1 MSHRGHWGV
10 TAISAAGIMF
20 MILGLTAV
28 ALPAP
33 QEGAQLLQ
41 LDSQHAVN
49 VMDVAGSFVLG
60 LGLILTWIGSRL
72 WNRHLQA

>member
-1 MSHRGHWGV
+1 
-10 TAISAAGIMF
+10 
-20 MILGLTAV
+20 V

-60 LGLILTWIGSRL
+60 LGLALTWIGSRL